1 MSPAWPKKSDFLA
14 LPFAKLAATWLAKFC
29 CCSCLN
35 KLLNLEVDEKIELES
50 RILAK
55 KSLKKAFEVTS
66 IELSMIRPEK
76 VVYLEVVNWNRLNF
90 QF

>member
-1 MSPAWPKKSDFLA
+1 MSPKLNIFLFLSLLFSFVLVVYLLNDFQIKKTN
-14 LPFAKLAATWLAKFC
+14 AKIFK
-29 CCSCLN
+29 LN

-76 VVYLEVVNWNRLNF
+76 VIYLEVVN
-90 QF
+90 

>member
-1 MSPAWPKKSDFLA
+1 MSPKLNIFLFLSLLFSSVLVVYLLNDFQIKKTN
-14 LPFAKLAATWLAKFC
+14 AKIFK
-29 CCSCLN
+29 LN

-55 KSLKKAFEVTS
+55 KSLKNAFDVTS

-76 VVYLEVVNWNRLNF
+76 VVYLEVVN
-90 QF
+90 